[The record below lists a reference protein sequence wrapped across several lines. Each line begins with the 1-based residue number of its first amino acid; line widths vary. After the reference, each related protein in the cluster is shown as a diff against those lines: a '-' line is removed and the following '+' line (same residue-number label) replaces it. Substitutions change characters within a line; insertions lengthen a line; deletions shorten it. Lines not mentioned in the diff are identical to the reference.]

1 MDFPV
6 AQPVPL
12 PKIIGHRGVAG
23 HAPENTLA
31 AFRAAS
37 LMGLAWVEFD
47 VMLSGDGNL
56 VLIHDETV
64 DRTTN
69 GTGKVSEL
77 TVAQLK
83 RLDAGSWFDPK
94 FRRQRIPTIL
104 EATESISSYGL
115 NANIEIKPAKGFEG
129 ETGWALGRYLATEWP
144 QSLTAPIISSFSM
157 EALEAVAVEAPG
169 FPRALLVGRVPRNW
183 RALTTKLGCAL
194 LHCSQGHL
202 RKKEA
207 ERIRESG
214 LHLLCYTVNN
224 ARKART
230 LWNWGVE
237 AVFSDYPDQLLDM

>member
-1 MDFPV
+1 MNFPV

-12 PKIIGHRGVAG
+12 PKIIGHRGLAG
-23 HAPENTLA
+23 RAPENTLA

-37 LMGLAWVEFD
+37 LMGLTWIEFD

-69 GTGKVSEL
+69 GTGRVADL
-77 TVAQLK
+77 TVEQLK
-83 RLDAGSWFDPK
+83 RLDAGSWFNPK
-94 FRRQRIPTIL
+94 FRRQRIPTIF
-104 EATESISSYGL
+104 EATEAVMSYDL
-115 NANIEIKPAKGFEG
+115 SANIEVKPSKGFEG

-144 QSLTAPIISSFSM
+144 QNLIAPIISSFSA

-169 FPRALLVGRVPRNW
+169 FPRALLVERVPRTW
-183 RALTTKLGCAL
+183 KALTSRLGCSL
-194 LHCSQGHL
+194 IHCSQGHL

-207 ERIRESG
+207 ERIVETG
-214 LHLLCYTVNN
+214 MHLLCYTVNN
-224 ARKART
+224 ARKAHT

-237 AVFSDYPDQLLDM
+237 AVFSDYPDRLLNI

>member
-6 AQPVPL
+6 ASPVSL
-12 PKIIGHRGVAG
+12 PKIIGHRGIAG

-31 AFRAAS
+31 AFRVAS

-56 VLIHDETV
+56 VLMHDECV

-69 GTGKVSEL
+69 GTGR
-77 TVAQLK
+77 VADLSVPQLK
-83 RLDAGSWFDPK
+83 RLDAGSWFDTK
-94 FRRQRIPTIL
+94 YRRQRIPTIF
-104 EATESISSYGL
+104 EATESLISYGL
-115 NANIEIKPAKGFEG
+115 NANIEIKPSQGLEG

-144 QSLTAPIISSFSM
+144 QNLMAPIISSFSA
-157 EALEAVAVEAPG
+157 EALEAVAVEVPG

-183 RALTTKLGCAL
+183 RALTKRLGCSL
-194 LHCSQGHL
+194 LHCSHGHL

-214 LHLLCYTVNN
+214 MQLLCYTVDN
-224 ARKART
+224 ARKARI

-237 AVFSDYPDQLLDM
+237 AVFSDYPDRILNI